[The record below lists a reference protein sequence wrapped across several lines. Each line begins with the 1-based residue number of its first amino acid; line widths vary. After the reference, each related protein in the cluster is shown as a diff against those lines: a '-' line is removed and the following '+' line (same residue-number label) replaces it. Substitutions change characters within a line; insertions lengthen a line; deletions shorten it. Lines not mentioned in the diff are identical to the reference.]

1 METGTA
7 TFTKW
12 MVGEGPDMAGIV
24 GGDVGEGDYVG
35 KVLDFRPGDTT
46 IVEATYQFIGSD
58 HDFTALVHVE
68 QTGLRAVISG
78 VVTKGWGKGNPVTGE
93 YTQITCDHDGMS
105 TDCWQGTLELVP
117 IAEPVVAARR

>member
-1 METGTA
+1 M
-7 TFTKW
+7 
-12 MVGEGPDMAGIV
+12 
-24 GGDVGEGDYVG
+24 
-35 KVLDFRPGDTT
+35 
-46 IVEATYQFIGSD
+46 
-58 HDFTALVHVE
+58 
-68 QTGLRAVISG
+68 ISG